1 MDYLNDKIYY
11 LYIIKTLLINF
22 TFKQDFF
29 SIKFNRNKSNLKKLL
44 DSPVCHN
51 TFKRLNIEIIE
62 LGYLCKIKNVSFYL

>member
-29 SIKFNRNKSNLKKLL
+29 SIKLNRNKSNLKKTL
-44 DSPVCHN
+44 
-51 TFKRLNIEIIE
+51 R
-62 LGYLCKIKNVSFYL
+62 